1 MQFRIWFNKK
11 AKSYKWCFWAPVLQL
26 FFYKPCNPVFLS
38 RVSRHSSENAMD
50 TKNLAICW
58 WPTLMR
64 PEITSLDTMFLTT
77 KPLEEVLQLLVEQFG
92 FFFYGEEETTSWEE
106 EEAAST
112 DLLSV
117 CVLWIRDDSSLFV
130 CASRRDAGFC
140 DCVFC
145 LYLAAFQELWMLEV
159 DTPLL
164 LFSSFVTSDGA
175 ARRPCRASAC

>member
-1 MQFRIWFNKK
+1 M
-11 AKSYKWCFWAPVLQL
+11 LQL

-92 FFFYGEEETTSWEE
+92 FFFYGEEETTS
-106 EEAAST
+106 
-112 DLLSV
+112 
-117 CVLWIRDDSSLFV
+117 
-130 CASRRDAGFC
+130 
-140 DCVFC
+140 
-145 LYLAAFQELWMLEV
+145 
-159 DTPLL
+159 
-164 LFSSFVTSDGA
+164 
-175 ARRPCRASAC
+175 